1 MQQINEIYTK
11 ICSTCTSLLGNML
24 FLGILQDTQN
34 IQKFKAQENAT
45 KRTKNSKL
53 KMVPA
58 KRFHK
63 TV

>member
-1 MQQINEIYTK
+1 
-11 ICSTCTSLLGNML
+11 ML
-24 FLGILQDTQN
+24 FLGILQN
-34 IQKFKAQENAT
+34 IKSIQKFKAQENET

-58 KRFHK
+58 KRFNK